1 MLLEKIQL
9 EQDEVVLTQVRKH
22 WFILA
27 VQFFGIIVG
36 AIIPLVMVAVF
47 FNIDS
52 THALAVT
59 LNIQASLLIALG
71 AIWLLIM
78 WMVLFNI
85 WTNYYL
91 DLWVVTTKRLI
102 AIDQRG
108 LFRRRVSSFRLER
121 LQDMTVEINGLLA
134 TLLDYGSLRAQTAGG
149 DGDEFIAT
157 GLPHPREL
165 KATILQTADTLM
177 DKNSANTEKKL
188 EV

>member
-9 EQDEVVLTQVRKH
+9 EQDEVVVSQVRKH

-27 VQFFGIIVG
+27 VEVFAIVVSAFFPFIIV
-36 AIIPLVMVAVF
+36 LVF

-52 THALAVT
+52 THELAVK
-59 LNIQASLLIALG
+59 LNIHTSLLVALS
-71 AIWLLIM
+71 AMWLLIM

-91 DLWVVTTKRLI
+91 DLWVITTKRLI

-149 DGDEFIAT
+149 DGNEFIAT

-165 KATILQTADTLM
+165 KALILQNSDTLM
-177 DKNSANTEKKL
+177 DRSNSNDERKM